1 MLDELIKEIKE
12 LQEYKNKYECQLKD
26 KQRMSDKL
34 LELMTEKYNSQSY
47 AERCEIYKNEM
58 CNSCRYSDCCK
69 QQNNLP
75 KDIWKPIK
83 SDKAWIPGNSTCGS
97 FEWS

>member
-12 LQEYKNKYECQLKD
+12 LQEYKNKYESQLKD

-58 CNSCRYSDCCK
+58 CNSCRYYDCCK

-75 KDIWKPIK
+75 KDICKPIK
-83 SDKAWIPGNSTCGS
+83 SDKAWIPGHSTCGS